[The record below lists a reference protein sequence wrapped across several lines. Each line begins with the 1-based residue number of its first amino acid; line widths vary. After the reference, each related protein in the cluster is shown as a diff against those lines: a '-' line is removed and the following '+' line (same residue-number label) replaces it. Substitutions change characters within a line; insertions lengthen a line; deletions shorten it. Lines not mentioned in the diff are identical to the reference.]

1 MVQQQATS
9 VICPRTGTSSSI
21 PLSLL
26 HPKVIRLRA
35 VSLHPIRQ
43 RQLLCAIHHP
53 HRSPWNRGTQENLLP
68 NFRHLH
74 SRLVSCWNHLR
85 LWYQQAISLIANP
98 ISGRLLPSW
107 KMLLV
112 RVFSWCYPCSLHCQH
127 PPLCLHSVL
136 VTRRTCLLLCLGW
149 SFRRCVY
156 DALFSWS
163 VATFTNIIRELV
175 LCTVLGTDLPRVR
188 K

>member
-1 MVQQQATS
+1 MVEQQATS

-35 VSLHPIRQ
+35 VSLHPIWQ

-98 ISGRLLPSW
+98 ISGQAASILEDAACQGVFLVLPLQSSLSASSPLPALRPCDSPDLFALVPWVVIPKVRLRRPLF
-107 KMLLV
+107 ME
-112 RVFSWCYPCSLHCQH
+112 RRNLHQH
-127 PPLCLHSVL
+127 HP
-136 VTRRTCLLLCLGW
+136 RTCFMHGPW
-149 SFRRCVY
+149 
-156 DALFSWS
+156 
-163 VATFTNIIRELV
+163 N
-175 LCTVLGTDLPRVR
+175 
-188 K
+188 